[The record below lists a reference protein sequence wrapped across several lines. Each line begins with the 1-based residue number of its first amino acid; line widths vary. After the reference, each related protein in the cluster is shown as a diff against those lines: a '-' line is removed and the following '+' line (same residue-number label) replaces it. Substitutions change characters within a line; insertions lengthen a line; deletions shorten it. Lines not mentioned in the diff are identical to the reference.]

1 MNINRMTLPY
11 PILGVKDDIL
21 PPPSLTDVEAEQS
34 RDKYIFKFSVLL
46 NNEKIENLIKCDL
59 ANYVC
64 EVECPKT
71 FFRKGY
77 IQHSP
82 YFSIT
87 IPKSQLS
94 GSITFE
100 VTVTVTKQISQYEN
114 PGFHEDYKGYKF
126 SLGAGDLLAY
136 VKQFSYDAD
145 IRYDKLQAVGTFME
159 IKEGP
164 VDSTTS
170 VELGHDKIRILLP
183 KSMFD
188 FYRTNF
194 GRNRHVSS
202 VIHASLVFNALI
214 EALYNAREYKG
225 MLWCRTI
232 LYRLKTESNLM
243 RYYTDDEDLF
253 LDEDVFNIAQ
263 QLLGDPY
270 KRMFVCLNELSNSD
284 TTIDD

>member
-21 PPPSLTDVEAEQS
+21 PLPSLTDVEVQQTNS
-34 RDKYIFKFSVLL
+34 DYVFKFSAVL
-46 NNEKIENLIKCDL
+46 NNEKIENLIRHDF

-64 EVECPKT
+64 EIECPKT

-77 IQHSP
+77 IQKSAD
-82 YFSIT
+82 FEII

-94 GSITFE
+94 GTITFDI
-100 VTVTVTKQISQYEN
+100 TVTVAKPIHQYDN
-114 PGFHEDYKGYKF
+114 PGFHEDYNGYKF
-126 SLGAGDLLAY
+126 NLDAGDLLAY
-136 VKQFSYDAD
+136 VNQFSYDAD

-164 VDSTTS
+164 ADSTTK
-170 VELGHDKIRILLP
+170 VELGHEKIRILLP
-183 KSMFD
+183 KEMFN
-188 FYRTNF
+188 FYRANF

-214 EALYNAREYKG
+214 EALYNAREHKG

-232 LYRLKTESNLM
+232 IYRLKTEPGLT

-253 LDEDVFNIAQ
+253 SDDDVFSIAQ
-263 QLLGDPY
+263 QMLGDPY
-270 KRMFVCLNELSNSD
+270 SRMFICLKELSNSEE
-284 TTIDD
+284 